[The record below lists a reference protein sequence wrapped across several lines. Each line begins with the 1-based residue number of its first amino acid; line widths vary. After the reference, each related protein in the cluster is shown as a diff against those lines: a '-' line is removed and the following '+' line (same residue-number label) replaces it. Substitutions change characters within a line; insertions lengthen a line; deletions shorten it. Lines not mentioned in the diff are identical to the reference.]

1 MTPGLNLDIDRVVRE
16 VLDALAALNVP
27 TSEREASAPD
37 SSSEPDSSGAS
48 VSTPSHMPDVLRL
61 TERVV
66 SLDTLRGRLD
76 GLQQISVQRGAVVT
90 PSARDELHKYGVKLV
105 VDETNSDIVAT
116 PSSMPVKTSNNNEPQ
131 TPDGENQNT
140 DSTKPAVLIA
150 TMDAN
155 RDATIV
161 AEPLQRAGCASTTT
175 DFDCLLEATD
185 RLADAIRE
193 GRTGL
198 LLTRHVAA
206 GVCLANRMEGVRAI
220 APTDIDALEKA
231 AQSVGANLLII
242 DPVRISVHALQRM
255 SVQFCTETPRTVP
268 GVFWKRLG

>member
-27 TSEREASAPD
+27 TPEREAPVPD
-37 SSSEPDSSGAS
+37 TSSVSI
-48 VSTPSHMPDVLRL
+48 STPSHTPDILRL

-66 SLDTLRGRLD
+66 SLDSIRGRLE
-76 GLQQISVQRGAVVT
+76 GIEQIAVRRGAVVT
-90 PSARDELHKYGVKLV
+90 PSVRDELHKHSVKLV
-105 VDETNSDIVAT
+105 VDETNSDIAAT
-116 PSSMPVKTSNNNEPQ
+116 PSEAPVNTNDNTAQQTSDGDNENADP
-131 TPDGENQNT
+131 
-140 DSTKPAVLIA
+140 TKPGVLIA

-161 AEPLQRAGCASTTT
+161 AEPLRRVGCSSTTT

-185 RLADAIRE
+185 RLADAIHE

-206 GVCLANRMEGVRAI
+206 GVCLANRMEGVRAV
-220 APTDIDALEKA
+220 APCDIDALEKA
-231 AQSVGANLLII
+231 ARSVGANLLII